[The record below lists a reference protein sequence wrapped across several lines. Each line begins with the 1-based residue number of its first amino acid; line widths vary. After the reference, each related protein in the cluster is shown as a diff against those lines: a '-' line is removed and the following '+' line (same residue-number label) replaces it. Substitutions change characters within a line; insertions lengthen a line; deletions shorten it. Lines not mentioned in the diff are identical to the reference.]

1 MSLKKDVKKD
11 CPAPPLTMSYDK
23 KYTILIIIKILT
35 FNITRKP
42 LGFVIISNLGF
53 CHGEI
58 CY

>member
-1 MSLKKDVKKD
+1 MKKD